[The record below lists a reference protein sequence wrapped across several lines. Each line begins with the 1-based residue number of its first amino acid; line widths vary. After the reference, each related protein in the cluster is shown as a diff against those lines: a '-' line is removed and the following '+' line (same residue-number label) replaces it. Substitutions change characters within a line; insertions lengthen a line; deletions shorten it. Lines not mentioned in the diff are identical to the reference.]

1 MSKLSPKVRH
11 VLQKGTVIPAHP
23 LALTA
28 ERKLD
33 ERHQRALSRY
43 YLTAGAGGL
52 AVGVHT
58 TQFAI
63 RRPEIGLFK
72 PVLELAIEEIERFEQ
87 TRDVPIIR
95 VAGVVGRTAQ
105 AVAEARL
112 EKDLGYHIALLSL
125 AAFADAEEDDLIEH
139 CRAVADILP
148 VMGFYLQPAV
158 GGRLLSE
165 RFWAKFA
172 EIENVVAVKAAPFNR
187 YHTLDVIKGVAAS
200 GRADEIAL
208 YTGNDDSIVADLL
221 TSYRV
226 PDRDGALTDVR
237 FVGGLLGHW
246 AVWTKSAVDLY
257 SECRACFTKGDGVIP
272 SRFLTTAAQVTDMNA
287 AVFDAKNGFHGV
299 IAGVHEVLRR
309 QGLLR
314 GTWCLDSNEGLST
327 GQADEITR
335 VTCAYPHLI
344 DDDFVAAYLDDWL
357 R

>member
-1 MSKLSPKVRH
+1 MSKLSPEVRQA
-11 VLQKGTVIPAHP
+11 LKGGTVIPAHP

-33 ERHQRALSRY
+33 ERYQRALSRY
-43 YLTAGAGGL
+43 YLAAGAGGL

-58 TQFAI
+58 TQFAV
-63 RRPEIGLFK
+63 RRPEIGLFR

-87 TRDVPIIR
+87 ARNIPIIR
-95 VAGVVGRTAQ
+95 VAGVVGKTAQ

-112 EKDLGYHIALLSL
+112 VKDLGYHLALLSL
-125 AAFADAEEDDLIEH
+125 AAFTDAEEDVLIEH

-172 EIENVVAVKAAPFNR
+172 EIENVVAIKAAPFNR
-187 YHTLDVIKGVAAS
+187 YHTLDVVKGVAAS
-200 GRADEIAL
+200 GRADDIAL
-208 YTGNDDSIVADLL
+208 YTGNDDSIVVDLL
-221 TSYRV
+221 TTYHI
-226 PDRDGALTDVR
+226 PDRDGTLTDVR

-246 AVWTKSAVDLY
+246 AVWTRSAADLFG
-257 SECRACFTKGDGVIP
+257 ECRACASKGDGAIP
-272 SRFLTTAAQVTDMNA
+272 SRLLTTAAQVTDMNA
-287 AVFDAKNGFHGV
+287 AVFDAKNGFRGV

-314 GTWCLDSNEGLST
+314 GVWCLDPNEGLSP

-335 VTCAYPHLI
+335 VSRAYPHLV
-344 DDDFVAAYLDDWL
+344 DDDFVAAHLDDWL

>member
-1 MSKLSPKVRH
+1 MR
-11 VLQKGTVIPAHP
+11 GTVIPAHP
-23 LALTA
+23 LALSA

-33 ERHQRALSRY
+33 ERYQRALSRY
-43 YLTAGAGGL
+43 YLAAGAGGL

-72 PVLELAIEEIERFEQ
+72 PVLELAIEEIERFDQ
-87 TRDVPIIR
+87 TQETPIIR
-95 VAGVVGRTAQ
+95 VAGVSGRTAQ

-112 EKDLGYHIALLSL
+112 AKDLGYHVALLSL
-125 AAFADAEEDDLIEH
+125 AAFTDAEEDDLIEH
-139 CRAVADILP
+139 CRAVVDILP

-165 RFWAKFA
+165 HFWAKFA
-172 EIENVVAVKAAPFNR
+172 EIENVVAIKAAPFNR

-200 GRADEIAL
+200 GRANEIAL
-208 YTGNDDSIVADLL
+208 YTGNDDNIVVDLL
-221 TSYRV
+221 TTYQV
-226 PDRDGALTDVR
+226 PNRDGGTTDVR

-246 AVWTKSAVDLY
+246 AVWTKSAVELFE
-257 SECRACFTKGDGVIP
+257 ECRTCVITSDRDIP
-272 SRFLTTAAQVTDMNA
+272 SHMLTRAAQITDMNA

-309 QGLLR
+309 QGLLP
-314 GTWCLDSNEGLST
+314 GIWCLDPNESLSP

-335 VTCAYPHLI
+335 VIREYPHLV
-344 DDDFVAAYLDDWL
+344 DDDFVTAHLDNWL